1 MPEEMGEEIIR
12 LGVARPAQMKSPTHI
27 AKRKAEDKSARRLV
41 PRAEECIHRDPRRR
55 GRVRKRET
63 RYIKETTHRRPT
75 PL

>member
-1 MPEEMGEEIIR
+1 MPEEIGEGIIR
-12 LGVARPAQMKSPTHI
+12 LGVVRPARMISPTHI
-27 AKRKAEDKSARRLV
+27 AKRKAENKSARRLV
-41 PRAEECIHRDPRRR
+41 LRAEERIHRDPRRR